1 MGNTILTPS
10 IIAKEALMQLRNN
23 TVMASLV
30 HRDYSQE
37 FVSGVGNT
45 VTIRKPATFEAQEF
59 NRSTGIQIQ
68 DATEG
73 SESVV
78 LDKLLDVSFEVT
90 SEQLTMDIRDFS
102 EQLLIPAMQGFA
114 NKIDQYLLGLYN
126 EIPFNFGTAGSTP
139 SEISDITGA
148 RKVLNDN
155 KVPFANRNLVVDT
168 AAEDKFQLISM
179 KQIKKMMVLQ
189 RSFLVESSDSIS
201 LIEYKKHTKGTLT
214 GDGDNQSK
222 CQCWCN

>member
-37 FVSGVGNT
+37 FVAGVGNT

-90 SEQLTMDIRDFS
+90 SEQLTMGIKDFS

-126 EIPFNFGTAGSTP
+126 EIPFNFGTAGST
-139 SEISDITGA
+139 
-148 RKVLNDN
+148 L
-155 KVPFANRNLVVDT
+155 
-168 AAEDKFQLISM
+168 
-179 KQIKKMMVLQ
+179 LQ
-189 RSFLVESSDSIS
+189 P
-201 LIEYKKHTKGTLT
+201 T
-214 GDGDNQSK
+214 
-222 CQCWCN
+222 